1 MSMPLIMTPGPT
13 YVHED
18 VRRAL
23 SKEITNPDLDLGF
36 YEFYKET
43 CELLKELFQ
52 TKNDILI
59 LNGEGILGLEAACA
73 SFIEKDDNV
82 LCIDNGIF
90 GKGFG
95 EFAEMYGAKVTYFE
109 CDYRKAVS
117 IENLEKFLAQQH
129 DFKAATLVHCETPS
143 GITNPVELICPLLK
157 KYGILTIVDAVSAVG
172 GEELKTDKWDM
183 DIVLAGS
190 QKCLSSV
197 PGLSIASISEKAWDA
212 ISNRKQPIAGF
223 YCNLGIWRNW
233 YEKKWFP
240 YTQPISDIYA
250 LREAVER
257 SLKEDDRISRHKR
270 IAEAV
275 RLSITRAGLE
285 LYARDGFSNTV
296 TTVMM
301 PSEICFQELYE
312 DMLADHNIMI
322 AGAFDFLSDKV
333 FRIGHMGEN
342 CREEKLYLTL
352 KALNTVLKKH
362 HVALKSE
369 MHIEFIKCID
379 SFR

>member
-1 MSMPLIMTPGPT
+1 MSKPLIMTPGPT

-23 SKEITNPDLDLGF
+23 SKEITNPDLDLEF

-73 SFIEKDDNV
+73 SMIEKDDKV

-109 CDYRKAVS
+109 CDYREAVS
-117 IENLEKFLAQQH
+117 IENLEKFLAEQH

-157 KYGILTIVDAVSAVG
+157 KYGVLTIVDAVSAVG
-172 GEELKTDKWDM
+172 GEELKTDEWEM

-197 PGLSIASISEKAWDA
+197 PGLSIASISEIAWDA

-250 LREAVER
+250 LREAAER
-257 SLKEDDRISRHKR
+257 LLLDEDRITRHKR

-275 RLSITRAGLE
+275 RLSITRAGLG
-285 LYARDGFSNTV
+285 LYALDGFSNTV
-296 TTVMM
+296 TTVIM
-301 PSEICFQELYE
+301 PSEISFQELYG

-352 KALNTVLKKH
+352 NALNRVLKKH

-369 MHIEFIKCID
+369 MHVEFLKCID
-379 SFR
+379 SIR

>member
-1 MSMPLIMTPGPT
+1 MSKPLIMTPGPT

-23 SKEITNPDLDLGF
+23 SKEITNPDLDLEF

-73 SFIEKDDNV
+73 SMIEKDDTV

-109 CDYRKAVS
+109 CDYREAVS
-117 IENLEKFLAQQH
+117 IENLEKFLAEQH

-157 KYGILTIVDAVSAVG
+157 KYGVLTIVDAVSAVG
-172 GEELKTDKWDM
+172 GEELKTDEWEM

-197 PGLSIASISEKAWDA
+197 PGLSIASISEIAWDA

-250 LREAVER
+250 LREAAER
-257 SLKEDDRISRHKR
+257 LLLDEDRITRHKR

-275 RLSITRAGLE
+275 RLSITRAGLG
-285 LYARDGFSNTV
+285 LYALDGFSNTV
-296 TTVMM
+296 TTVIM
-301 PSEICFQELYE
+301 PSEISFQELYG

-352 KALNTVLKKH
+352 NALNRVLKKH

-369 MHIEFIKCID
+369 MHVEFLKCID
-379 SFR
+379 SIR